1 MDFPPLPLATS
12 HHLYCIVQEGLTNI
26 QKHANAICVV
36 VRSHFSNEEVTIELI
51 DDGKGFQPDDPHAG
65 FGLRGMQERVQLLGG
80 QLLIKT
86 ARGQGT
92 VIHVAIPR

>member
-1 MDFPPLPLATS
+1 
-12 HHLYCIVQEGLTNI
+12 VQEGLTNI

-51 DDGKGFQPDDPHAG
+51 NDGKSFQPDDPHAG